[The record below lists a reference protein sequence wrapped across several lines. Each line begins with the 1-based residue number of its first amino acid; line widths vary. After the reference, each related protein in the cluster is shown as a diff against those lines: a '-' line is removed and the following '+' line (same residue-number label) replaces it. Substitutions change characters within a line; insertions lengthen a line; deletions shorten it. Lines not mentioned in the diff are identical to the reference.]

1 MLKYSVSVIPA
12 YSVMP
17 LAQEWERLTGIATM
31 TRLSVDPEFWRRGLG
46 FSLIQTAADWCR
58 EHNYGIFV
66 LNTTSPPHPAMSLYR
81 KAGFREVGRSNLG
94 KYEVVWFELAR

>member
-58 EHNYGIFV
+58 
-66 LNTTSPPHPAMSLYR
+66 
-81 KAGFREVGRSNLG
+81 
-94 KYEVVWFELAR
+94 